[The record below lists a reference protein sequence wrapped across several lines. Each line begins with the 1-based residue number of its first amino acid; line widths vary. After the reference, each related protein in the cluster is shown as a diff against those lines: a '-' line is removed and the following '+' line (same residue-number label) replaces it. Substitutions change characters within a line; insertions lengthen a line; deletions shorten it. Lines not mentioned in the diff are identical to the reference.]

1 MTHGESV
8 RDDNA
13 GWREARTLYF
23 REDEEVRIVWEV
35 HPGYR
40 LAVLQVRRTTP
51 GRDVPQEAQEAPEA
65 QEAMQVRTEDR

>member
-23 REDEEVRIVWEV
+23 QEDEEVRIVWEV

-40 LAVLQVRRTTP
+40 LAVLQVRRAAT
-51 GRDVPQEAQEAPEA
+51 RRHLPQEAQEAPQA
-65 QEAMQVRTEDR
+65 QEGVQVRTEDR